1 MPELPEPRTARFQ
14 EQYGLSADDAANL
27 VSDKQAADFFE
38 SAVAFCKKPKRVAG
52 LMQAEFLR
60 ECAGAGFLPSEAPM
74 TPAYLAELAQI
85 IENGTISPRMA
96 HDIFAEL
103 FASGASPE
111 QFVKDRGL
119 VQVSDTGELE
129 GIINE
134 VIAENPSEAEEF
146 RSGKTKLMAFFVGQV
161 MRKTKGK
168 ANPALVNAL
177 LQKKLG

>member
-1 MPELPEPRTARFQ
+1 MRSKEDAHDYRYFPNPDLPAVLISSDQLELWRSEMPELPEPRTARFQ

-38 SAVAFCKKPKRVAG
+38 SAVAFCKKPKRGAG
-52 LMQAEFLR
+52 WMQAEFRR
-60 ECAGAGFLPSEAPM
+60 ECAGAGFLPSEAPI

-129 GIINE
+129 GFIN
-134 VIAENPSEAEEF
+134 
-146 RSGKTKLMAFFVGQV
+146 
-161 MRKTKGK
+161 
-168 ANPALVNAL
+168 
-177 LQKKLG
+177 